1 MRREFLYNIQMRNLF
16 AFALALSC
24 VACQTPESST
34 RGVSGDLTLG
44 AAVTPWNDSTSTGKQ
59 IATAHYHIYTTA
71 NNQPLLSA
79 LPGFM
84 EAAHVNHLAL
94 TGLPE
99 RPQAALLPVY
109 IMGTRKDWE
118 ALTVARFGEKAP
130 MLSIEAGGYCHEK
143 VCVLWDM
150 GGLGTLSTASHEGM
164 HQFLAHRMKNSLPMW
179 LEEGVCTLCE
189 GYEIT
194 RDRVVFTQDKNASRF
209 GTLRGM
215 LMRNDWTPLEK
226 LLPLDAG
233 DVVTRPAEEAV
244 GYYGQ
249 LWALALMLR
258 TPKYRPGLERLMA
271 DAEGGKLLGGKLDK
285 LRADG
290 IQPGTKLYNRTISV
304 PVFRQYIATDL
315 AAFDRE
321 YRAFAEKLVKRQ

>member
-1 MRREFLYNIQMRNLF
+1 
-16 AFALALSC
+16 
-24 VACQTPESST
+24 
-34 RGVSGDLTLG
+34 
-44 AAVTPWNDSTSTGKQ
+44 
-59 IATAHYHIYTTA
+59 
-71 NNQPLLSA
+71 
-79 LPGFM
+79 
-84 EAAHVNHLAL
+84 
-94 TGLPE
+94 
-99 RPQAALLPVY
+99 
-109 IMGTRKDWE
+109 MGTRKDWE
-118 ALTVARFGEKAP
+118 ALTISRFGEKAP

-150 GGLGTLSTASHEGM
+150 GGLGTLSTASHETM
-164 HQFLAHRMKNSLPMW
+164 HQFLAYRMKNALPMW

-215 LMRNDWTPLEK
+215 LMQNHWTPLEK

-271 DAEGGKLLGGKLDK
+271 DAEQGKLLGGTLDK
-285 LRADG
+285 LRAEG
-290 IQPGTKLYNRTISV
+290 VQSGTKLYNRTISA

-321 YRAFAEKLVKRQ
+321 YRAFAEKLAHSR